1 MVSSCA
7 KSNMFILGRILDTTL
22 LRDFSTISLI
32 KKFDW
37 DSLNKWYRAGENIMG
52 DHNLSDFR
60 FVSCCGAKILR
71 EMKICGLDD

>member
-1 MVSSCA
+1 MVSRTIIMVSSCA

-37 DSLNKWYRAGENIMG
+37 DSLNKWNRAGENIMR
-52 DHNLSDFR
+52 DHNLSNCSFLML
-60 FVSCCGAKILR
+60 FCAKILV
-71 EMKICGLDD
+71 